1 VVWLPHCAPTP
12 LSRMLTL
19 AGKERQLVVPTPHD
33 TLDVLS
39 QADNAHNILWHC
51 IVKLL
56 LSTERTAIIQAKAH

>member
-1 VVWLPHCAPTP
+1 
-12 LSRMLTL
+12 MLTL
-19 AGKERQLVVPTPHD
+19 AGKEQQLVVPTPHD